1 MKLCLTMLDLYCWCK
16 LYCHLQAPHARL
28 RFLNR
33 FRSHMCTEIFCK
45 TKVLQILFLIFI
57 IFISVDKI
65 LVTCA
70 YGERILLCPFH
81 IQFVSFQSFPS
92 TVLGSGSVSD
102 IDTVWDIGNTVCPCL
117 RHHLSPEVF
126 LLRLT
131 RFPSPPI
138 TISCSLSSI
147 FHDIVFVM
155 HVTLTFAWITW
166 V

>member
-1 MKLCLTMLDLYCWCK
+1 MD
-16 LYCHLQAPHARL
+16 R
-28 RFLNR
+28 
-33 FRSHMCTEIFCK
+33 
-45 TKVLQILFLIFI
+45 ILFFIFI

-65 LVTCA
+65 LVACA
-70 YGERILLCPFH
+70 NGEGILLYPFH

-92 TVLGSGSVSD
+92 TVLGSGGHS

-138 TISCSLSSI
+138 TISCSQGSI
-147 FHDIVFVM
+147 LRDTGFVM
-155 HVTLTFAWITW
+155 HVTLTFA
-166 V
+166 

>member
-16 LYCHLQAPHARL
+16 LYMLVWSFWIVFAVTCVRRYFVKQRL
-28 RFLNR
+28 DR
-33 FRSHMCTEIFCK
+33 
-45 TKVLQILFLIFI
+45 ILFFIFI

-70 YGERILLCPFH
+70 NGERILLYPFH

-117 RHHLSPEVF
+117 DIIC
-126 LLRLT
+126 LLR
-131 RFPSPPI
+131 S
-138 TISCSLSSI
+138 SCSGSQDFLHLQLL
-147 FHDIVFVM
+147 FHALWVASFM
-155 HVTLTFAWITW
+155 TL
-166 V
+166 VLLCM